1 MSFTV
6 KAVDTGVTVAYKSA
20 TWWQLNRQRNS
31 RMTRDSMSQ
40 LPLLFTPKGINP
52 PRLCQHQGVMS
63 GKKNKNTFHQR
74 GTRGHSGWC
83 QSQEVILGQWSK
95 SVLYRPHASRVT
107 FAPKSSATRRGWS
120 SSLSELCPSWP
131 DWPDPNVKTTPSWE
145 NDNNNNNKSHC
156 GDVSYKKNQLFV
168 MKPLTTTSQQTQ
180 PMLASDTQLGHCY
193 DLRWYFLTSLL

>member
-1 MSFTV
+1 M
-6 KAVDTGVTVAYKSA
+6 AVEQAEEQQNDPRLHVPAALALHS
-20 TWWQLNRQRNS
+20 QRNKPAPTLS
-31 RMTRDSMSQ
+31 A
-40 LPLLFTPKGINP
+40 
-52 PRLCQHQGVMS
+52 PRCDVWE
-63 GKKNKNTFHQR
+63 KNKNTFHQR

-156 GDVSYKKNQLFV
+156 GDVSYKKNQLFGTD
-168 MKPLTTTSQQTQ
+168 LTV
-180 PMLASDTQLGHCY
+180 CY
-193 DLRWYFLTSLL
+193 ETFDNHQSTNAAHVGLRYSVESLLQFTLAFSHIHVVTSR